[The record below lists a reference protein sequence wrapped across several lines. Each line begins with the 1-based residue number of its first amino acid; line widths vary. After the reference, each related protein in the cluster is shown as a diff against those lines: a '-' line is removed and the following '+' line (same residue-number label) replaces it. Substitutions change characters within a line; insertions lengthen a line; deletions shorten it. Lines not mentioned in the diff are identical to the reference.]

1 MSFAL
6 PTYSK
11 FNKRYINPIY
21 TSQNII
27 PAEVIYYPAL
37 RANIDAVRNH
47 YNLPRQSSY
56 QKFRADYYHLTAPEQ
71 EDLRRDYN
79 LDFNMESV
87 PEVNQKNLIYPFSLD
102 SLIQEYYSIIPPNE
116 LSFVIDKMIS
126 SHRIIPYDNYIA
138 LRFRPFTKEE
148 YNSIVEQWNSE
159 YSFAGIANA
168 VSIVSNI
175 TAQYKKDY
183 KYLMDKLESLKQ
195 ENQQLK
201 TQIQSMS
208 QDLVKAHQHTWM

>member
-1 MSFAL
+1 MAKS
-6 PTYSK
+6 Y
-11 FNKRYINPIY
+11 
-21 TSQNII
+21 
-27 PAEVIYYPAL
+27 EV
-37 RANIDAVRNH
+37 
-47 YNLPRQSSY
+47 
-56 QKFRADYYHLTAPEQ
+56 
-71 EDLRRDYN
+71 
-79 LDFNMESV
+79 
-87 PEVNQKNLIYPFSLD
+87 
-102 SLIQEYYSIIPPNE
+102 
-116 LSFVIDKMIS
+116 LSFL
-126 SHRIIPYDNYIA
+126 RPNGGYIQVGTDYECIT
-138 LRFRPFTKEE
+138 FEPNCEPFTKEE